1 MIQIGEYN
9 NLEVARE
16 VEFGVYLTDGTDD
29 ILLPGK
35 YVPKNTIVG
44 DVLDVF
50 VYTDSEDRPIATTLK
65 PKAAVGEFAYLDVKD
80 VTDIGAFLDWGLE
93 KDLFVPFKAQQVE
106 LNKGDKIV
114 VKVVLDEVTNRVMGV
129 SRIRSVMDEYIVD
142 LEEGQE
148 VDLMVYQETELGL
161 MVVINNKYSG
171 LVYRNEIFENISIGD
186 ERKGYVKRIREDE
199 KVDITF
205 RKPGY
210 EATLGAI
217 PFILDLLEKNDG
229 FLPYHSK
236 SDPEDIKKVFQMSK
250 KVFKQAV
257 GGLYKERKIII
268 EDNGIRLMK

>member
-257 GGLYKERKIII
+257 GGLYKERKITI